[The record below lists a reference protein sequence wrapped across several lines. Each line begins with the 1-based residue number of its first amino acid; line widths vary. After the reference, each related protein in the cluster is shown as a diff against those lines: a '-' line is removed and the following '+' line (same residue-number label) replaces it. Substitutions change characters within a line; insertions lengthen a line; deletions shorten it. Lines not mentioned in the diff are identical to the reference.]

1 MKHKYVCKTSIELN
15 FFQKRLFEFSPHFW
29 KNKRIF
35 FAELNEG
42 NHPFLAQVFLKFM
55 WKEMLLRSRVAYDPD
70 PTFLKLYPGPKIFK
84 TSFFSSSCVTH
95 KIVIILALKNILLL
109 NTGDACDRGQLF
121 LLVDDCQK

>member
-1 MKHKYVCKTSIELN
+1 M
-15 FFQKRLFEFSPHFW
+15 
-29 KNKRIF
+29 
-35 FAELNEG
+35 
-42 NHPFLAQVFLKFM
+42 AQVFLKFM
-55 WKEMLLRSRVAYDPD
+55 WKEMLLRSRVAAPGQFFPDPD

>member
-15 FFQKRLFEFSPHFW
+15 FFQNRLFEFSPHFW

-55 WKEMLLRSRVAYDPD
+55 WKEMLLRSRVAAPGQFFPDPGPTFLKLYPGPTFLKLYPG

-84 TSFFSSSCVTH
+84 TSFFFFFMCYP
-95 KIVIILALKNILLL
+95 
-109 NTGDACDRGQLF
+109 
-121 LLVDDCQK
+121 